1 MKIVSLFIKR
11 LFDIISSGILIILLT
26 PVWVIIAILIKKDS
40 EGPILFKQGRR
51 TKDGKIFQMYKFR
64 SMVVNAEKMGTGLFN
79 YENDPRVTKIGR
91 KLRDSSLDEL
101 PQLFNIF
108 KGDMTVVGP
117 RPCVTYELGDF
128 DTLNK
133 KYKKRFQVK
142 AGLTGLAQIKG
153 RNDISWDEKVTYD
166 NEYVDMFNKFGFL
179 ADIIIGIESVFKAF
193 KHNNIYENKIDDSM
207 NDEESARAE
216 NAIVLVISI
225 FLYGFIGVITLIGI
239 TNIFNTITTNM
250 NLRKKEFA
258 MLKSIGMTK
267 KEFNRMI
274 RLESIFYGLK
284 SLIVGIPIGTILSYG
299 MYTVFRNNMEMEYV
313 LPYKSIVMSIVFVA
327 VIIGIIMKYSM
338 SKINKQNVI
347 ETIRNDNI

>member
-166 NEYVDMFNKFGFL
+166 NEYVDMFNKVGFL

-207 NDEESARAE
+207 NDEESAKAE
-216 NAIVLVISI
+216 EEEI
-225 FLYGFIGVITLIGI
+225 
-239 TNIFNTITTNM
+239 
-250 NLRKKEFA
+250 
-258 MLKSIGMTK
+258 
-267 KEFNRMI
+267 I
-274 RLESIFYGLK
+274 RLAH
-284 SLIVGIPIGTILSYG
+284 
-299 MYTVFRNNMEMEYV
+299 
-313 LPYKSIVMSIVFVA
+313 LP
-327 VIIGIIMKYSM
+327 
-338 SKINKQNVI
+338 
-347 ETIRNDNI
+347 DL